1 MYERECLGNISFLTE
16 QATQFNRV
24 LLDVSNPRP
33 RYSGKKPERGGGK
46 ERVQQQEMIL
56 HPYNP
61 IRVLLNTKIPP
72 LPLAPPHPNED
83 LGAIHR
89 PINTIRP
96 VGLFPRPQIQ
106 STFPSPPFCLI
117 HLLLGNQKGELPRSQ
132 SKSVHTSFN

>member
-89 PINTIRP
+89 PINTDSASWS
-96 VGLFPRPQIQ
+96 L
-106 STFPSPPFCLI
+106 STSANTIYISFSPFCLI
-117 HLLLGNQKGELPRSQ
+117 HLLLGNQKGELLRSQ